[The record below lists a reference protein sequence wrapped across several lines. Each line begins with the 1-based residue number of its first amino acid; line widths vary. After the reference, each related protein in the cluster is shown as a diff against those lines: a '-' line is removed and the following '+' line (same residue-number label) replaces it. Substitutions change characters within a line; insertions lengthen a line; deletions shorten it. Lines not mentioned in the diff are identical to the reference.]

1 MSEPRDNTDD
11 LRFASL
17 TAHQL
22 QSPISSVRQILDML
36 QGGYTGPLTATQKE
50 QIDKAIQRCDQSI
63 EAIQRMLE
71 IAREDGGDVGAVD
84 LALLAQKAVER
95 YREEATRR
103 GIELTLRLDA
113 EPAFVQ
119 GQKAALTE
127 ALSAMLNNALKYT
140 PDNGQVRMTVWFG
153 EEQKTCCLSVADS
166 GVGIDAA
173 DREKVF
179 EPFYRSST
187 QKRTARPGT
196 GIGLSFVRAVV
207 VKAGGTAW
215 AGQSQLGGAEIFIEL
230 PRAVVLECVEAPA
243 SAVTPPMRVVIVGGV
258 AAGPKVA
265 SKIIRLAP
273 RSEVTVVERGR
284 ILSYAGCGLPYYVSG
299 VVHEERQLMATPV
312 GAVRDPV
319 FFQSVKNVSV
329 LNQTEAVRIDR
340 DRKRLLVRS
349 LSDNEETWL
358 DYDKLVLAT
367 GAKPVLPDIPNIDL
381 GNIFRLHGVR
391 DAEGIKAV
399 LSEPQSHDVVIV
411 GGGLIGVEATEAL
424 VRRGCR
430 VTIIE
435 KLPQIMPMLDWE
447 IAALVE
453 QHLESHGVKVLTE
466 TQAESFHSNGNG
478 KVASVQTT
486 STVLPAEMVIVAVGV
501 RPEVRL
507 AKQAG
512 LTLGATGA
520 IHVDER
526 MCTSDPDIY
535 AAGDCVESVDLI
547 TGKEIYVP
555 LGSTANKQGRVA
567 AVNICGGED
576 RFGGILG
583 STVCRVFDYCVGRTG
598 LSESAAR
605 QLGYDVVCVLAP
617 GPDRETFMP
626 EAKMLF
632 LKLVV
637 DRQTRRLLGAQA
649 TGPGEGDKRI
659 QIAAM
664 AITAGMTVDQLANV
678 DLCYAPSYSSAM
690 DNIITAANVARNKLD
705 GVMVGVSP
713 IEVHRRMQEGEPFTF
728 LDVRTPGEHEQLR
741 LPRAKL
747 IPLGSLRGR
756 LGELPIDEP
765 IITFGELSLRG
776 YEAALIL
783 KTAGFKD
790 VRVMDGGTAMWPYEK
805 LY

>member
-1 MSEPRDNTDD
+1 MSEHGHDTDD

-36 QGGYTGPLTATQKE
+36 QGGFNGPLTAAQKE
-50 QIDKAIQRCDQSI
+50 QVEKAIQRCDQGI

-71 IAREDGGDVGAVD
+71 IAREDETDLGAVD
-84 LALLAQKAVER
+84 LAKLAQQAVEQ
-95 YREEATRR
+95 YRREASRR
-103 GIELTLRLDA
+103 GISLALQLDA
-113 EPAFVQ
+113 EPAPAR
-119 GQKAALTE
+119 GRSAALSE
-127 ALSAMLNNALKYT
+127 AISAMLNNALKYT
-140 PDNGQVRMTVWFG
+140 PDNGQIRVTVWYG
-153 EEQKTCCLSVADS
+153 AEKKTCCLSVADS
-166 GVGIDAA
+166 GVGIDPEE
-173 DREKVF
+173 REKVF
-179 EPFYRSST
+179 EPFFRAST
-187 QKRTARPGT
+187 QRRSARPGT
-196 GIGLSFVRAVV
+196 GIGLAFVRAVV
-207 VKAGGTAW
+207 VKAGGAAW
-215 AGQSQLGGAEIFIEL
+215 ADQSRLGGAEIFIEL
-230 PRAVVLECVEAPA
+230 PCAALPEPVEAPE
-243 SAVTPPMRVVIVGGV
+243 TPPPMRVVIVGGV

-273 RSEVTVVERGR
+273 HAEVTVVERGR

-299 VVHEERQLMATPV
+299 VVREERQLMATPV

-329 LNQTEAVRIDR
+329 LNQTEAVEIDR
-340 DRKRLLVRS
+340 NSKRLRVCS
-349 LSDNEETWL
+349 LSDGKETWL

-367 GAKPVLPDIPNIDL
+367 GATPILPDIPNNDL

-399 LSEPQSHDVVIV
+399 LSEPKSHDVVIV

-430 VTIIE
+430 VTIVE

-447 IAALVE
+447 IAKLIE
-453 QHLESHGVKVLTE
+453 RHLESHGVKVLTK
-466 TQAESFHSNGNG
+466 TQAESFHPNGNG
-478 KVASVQTT
+478 KVASVRT
-486 STVLPAEMVIVAVGV
+486 SAATLSAEMVIVAVGV
-501 RPEVRL
+501 KPEVTL
-507 AKQAG
+507 ARQAG
-512 LTLGATGA
+512 LDIGETGA
-520 IHVDER
+520 IRVDDR
-526 MCTSDPDIY
+526 MRTSDPDIF
-535 AAGDCVESVDLI
+535 AAGDCVECVGML
-547 TGKEIYVP
+547 TGRATYVP

-567 AVNICGGED
+567 AVNICGGD
-576 RFGGILG
+576 DHFPGILG
-583 STVCRVFDYCVGRTG
+583 STICRVFDYCAGRTG
-598 LSESAAR
+598 LNESVAR
-605 QLGYDVVCVLAP
+605 ELGFDVVSVLAP
-617 GPDRETFMP
+617 APDREHFMP

-637 DRQTRRLLGAQA
+637 DRKTRRLLGAQV

-659 QIAAM
+659 QVAAM
-664 AITAGMTVDQLANV
+664 AITAGMTVDQLANA

-705 GVMVGVSP
+705 GIMAGVSP
-713 IEVHRRMQEGEPFTF
+713 IEVHRMMRENTPFTF

-741 LPRAKL
+741 LPHAKL

-756 LGELPIDEP
+756 LGELPADEP
-765 IITFGELSLRG
+765 IVTFGELSLRG

-790 VRVMDGGTAMWPYEK
+790 VRVMDGGTAMWPFEK
-805 LY
+805 LYG

>member
-1 MSEPRDNTDD
+1 MSEQRNGSDD

-36 QGGYTGPLTATQKE
+36 QGGYNGPLTPTQKE
-50 QIDKAIQRCDQSI
+50 QIDKAIRRCDQSI

-71 IAREDGGDVGAVD
+71 IAREEKDDVGAVD
-84 LALLAQKAVER
+84 LAILARKAVER
-95 YREEATRR
+95 YRQEAFRR
-103 GIELTLRLDA
+103 NIELSLRLA
-113 EPAFVQ
+113 IEPAPVR
-119 GQKAALTE
+119 GRSAALAE
-127 ALSAMLNNALKYT
+127 ALNAVLQNALKYT
-140 PDNGQVRMTVWFG
+140 PEHGRILLTVQPRV
-153 EEQKTCCLSVADS
+153 ESQAIRLSVADS
-166 GVGIDAA
+166 GVGIEPGE
-173 DREKVF
+173 RKKIF
-179 EPFYRSST
+179 EPFFRTATQRRS
-187 QKRTARPGT
+187 ARPGT
-196 GIGLSFVRAVV
+196 GIGLAFVRAVV
-207 VKAGGTAW
+207 EKAGGTTW
-215 AGQSQLGGAEIFIEL
+215 ADQSGLGGAEIFIEL
-230 PRAVVLECVEAPA
+230 PRAAMPEPAEAPDA
-243 SAVTPPMRVVIVGGV
+243 PPPMRVVIVGGV

-265 SKIIRLAP
+265 SKIIRLCP
-273 RSEVTVVERGR
+273 RAEVTVVERGR

-299 VVHEERQLMATPV
+299 VVKEERQLMATPV

-329 LNQTEAVRIDR
+329 LNQTEAVEIDR
-340 DRKRLLVRS
+340 ARKRLRVCS
-349 LSDNEETWL
+349 LSDGKETWL

-367 GAKPVLPDIPNIDL
+367 GARPIWPNIPNIDL

-399 LSEPQSHDVVIV
+399 LSEPHSHDVVIV

-424 VRRGCR
+424 VHRGCR
-430 VTIIE
+430 VTIVE
-435 KLPQIMPMLDWE
+435 KLPQILPMLDWE
-447 IAALVE
+447 IAKLAE

-466 TQAESFHSNGNG
+466 TQAESFQANGNG
-478 KVASVQTT
+478 KVAAVQTT
-486 STVLPAEMVIVAVGV
+486 HTLLPAEMVIVAVGV
-501 RPEVRL
+501 QPEVAL
-507 AKQAG
+507 AQQAG
-512 LTLGATGA
+512 LELGQTGA
-520 IHVDER
+520 IRVDDR
-526 MCTSDPDIY
+526 MCTSDPDVY
-535 AAGDCVESVDLI
+535 AAGDCVETTDMI
-547 TGKEIYVP
+547 TGKATYIP

-567 AVNICGGED
+567 AVNLCGGDD
-576 RFGGILG
+576 RFPGVLG

-598 LSESAAR
+598 LSESYAR
-605 QLGYDVVCVLAP
+605 QLGYDVVSVLAP
-617 GPDRETFMP
+617 APDREHFMP

-637 DRQTRRLLGAQA
+637 DRKTRRLLGAQA

-705 GVMVGVSP
+705 GLMIGVSP
-713 IEVHRRMQEGEPFTF
+713 VEVERMLRESQPFVF

-741 LPRAKL
+741 LPGAKL

-756 LGELPIDEP
+756 MGELPADET
-765 IITFGELSLRG
+765 IVTFGELSLRG

-783 KTAGFKD
+783 KTAGFRD
-790 VRVMDGGTAMWPYEK
+790 VRVMDGGTAMWPFEK

>member
-1 MSEPRDNTDD
+1 
-11 LRFASL
+11 
-17 TAHQL
+17 
-22 QSPISSVRQILDML
+22 ML
-36 QGGYTGPLTATQKE
+36 QGGFNGPLTATQKE
-50 QIDKAIQRCDQSI
+50 QVEKAIQRCDQSI

-84 LALLAQKAVER
+84 LALLAREGIER
-95 YREEATRR
+95 YREEASRR
-103 GIELTLRLDA
+103 GIELSLQLDA
-113 EPAFVQ
+113 DPAPAC
-119 GQKAALTE
+119 GQSAALIE
-127 ALSAMLNNALKYT
+127 AVNAMLNNALKYT
-140 PDNGQVRMTVWFG
+140 PDNGQVRVTVWFG
-153 EEQKTCCLSVADS
+153 AERKTCCLSVADS
-166 GVGIDAA
+166 GVGIDATE
-173 DREKVF
+173 REKVF
-179 EPFYRSST
+179 EPFFRAST
-187 QKRTARPGT
+187 QRRSARPGT
-196 GIGLSFVRAVV
+196 GIGLAFVRAVV
-207 VKAGGTAW
+207 LKAGGSAW
-215 AGQSQLGGAEIFIEL
+215 ADQSNLGGAELFIEL
-230 PRAVVLECVEAPA
+230 PRATTPEPVELPEAP
-243 SAVTPPMRVVIVGGV
+243 PPMRVVIVGGV

-329 LNQTEAVRIDR
+329 LNQTEAVEIDR
-340 DRKRLLVRS
+340 AQKRLRVRA
-349 LSDNEETWL
+349 LSDGEETWL
-358 DYDKLVLAT
+358 EYDKLVLAT
-367 GAKPVLPDIPNIDL
+367 GARPIWPNIPNIEL

-399 LSEPQSHDVVIV
+399 LSEPKSHDVVIV

-430 VTIIE
+430 VTIVE

-447 IAALVE
+447 IAKLVE
-453 QHLESHGVKVLTE
+453 QRLESHGVKVLTE
-466 TQAESFHSNGNG
+466 TQAESFHPNGNG
-478 KVASVQTT
+478 KVASVQT
-486 STVLPAEMVIVAVGV
+486 SAALLPAEMVIVAVGV
-501 RPEVRL
+501 EPEVTL

-512 LTLGATGA
+512 LDLGETGA
-520 IHVDER
+520 IHVDDR

-535 AAGDCVESVDLI
+535 AAGDCVECVGLI
-547 TGKEIYVP
+547 TNRATYVP

-567 AVNICGGED
+567 AVNLCGGND
-576 RFGGILG
+576 HFPGVLG
-583 STVCRVFDYCVGRTG
+583 STICRVFDYCVGRTG
-598 LSESAAR
+598 LNESYAR
-605 QLGYDVVCVLAP
+605 QLGYDAISVLAP
-617 GPDRETFMP
+617 APDREHFMP

-637 DRQTRRLLGAQA
+637 DRKTRRLLGAQV

-659 QIAAM
+659 QVAAM

-705 GVMVGVSP
+705 GLMVGVSP
-713 IEVHRRMQEGEPFTF
+713 LEVHRMMQEGNPFTF

-741 LPRAKL
+741 LPQAKL

-756 LGELPIDEP
+756 LGELPPDGT

-790 VRVMDGGTAMWPYEK
+790 VRVMDGGTAMWPFEK

>member
-1 MSEPRDNTDD
+1 MSERGNDMDD

-36 QGGYTGPLTATQKE
+36 QGGYNGPLTPTQKE
-50 QIDKAIQRCDQSI
+50 QVEKAIQRCDQSI
-63 EAIQRMLE
+63 EAVQRMLE
-71 IAREDGGDVGAVD
+71 IAREDERDIGAAD
-84 LALLAQKAVER
+84 LAILARKAAER
-95 YREEATRR
+95 YREEAHRR
-103 GIELTLRLDA
+103 GIELSLQLDA
-113 EPAFVQ
+113 DPAPAR
-119 GQKAALTE
+119 GQAAALTE
-127 ALSAMLNNALKYT
+127 ALNAMLNNALKYT
-140 PDNGQVRMTVWFG
+140 PDHGQVRLSVWFG
-153 EEQKTCCLSVADS
+153 AENKTCCLSVADS
-166 GVGIDAA
+166 GVGIAPA
-173 DREKVF
+173 EREKVF
-179 EPFYRSST
+179 EPFYRAST
-187 QKRTARPGT
+187 QRSSGRPGT
-196 GIGLSFVRAVV
+196 GIGLAFVRAVV
-207 VKAGGTAW
+207 VKAGGTVW
-215 AGQSQLGGAEIFIEL
+215 ADQSQLGGAEIFIEL
-230 PRAVVLECVEAPA
+230 PKAALPEPVEAPE
-243 SAVTPPMRVVIVGGV
+243 SAPPMRVVIVGGV

-299 VVHEERQLMATPV
+299 VVKEERQLMSTPV

-340 DRKRLLVRS
+340 PQKRLLVRA
-349 LSDNEETWL
+349 LSDGKETWL
-358 DYDKLVLAT
+358 EYDKLVLAT
-367 GAKPVLPDIPNIDL
+367 GATPILPDIPNIHL

-399 LSEPQSHDVVIV
+399 LSEPKSHDVVIV

-430 VTIIE
+430 VTIVE

-453 QHLESHGVKVLTE
+453 QHLETHGVKVLTE
-466 TQAESFHSNGNG
+466 TQAQSFHANGDG
-478 KVASVQTT
+478 KVAAVQT
-486 STVLPAEMVIVAVGV
+486 SSALLPAEMVIVAVGV
-501 RPEVRL
+501 QPEVTL

-512 LTLGATGA
+512 LQIGVTGA
-520 IHVDER
+520 IRVDDR
-526 MCTSDPDIY
+526 MCTSDTDIY
-535 AAGDCVESVDLI
+535 AAGDCVEVIDLI
-547 TGKEIYVP
+547 TGKPTYVP

-567 AVNICGGED
+567 AMNLCGGDD
-576 RFGGILG
+576 RFPGVLG

-598 LSESAAR
+598 LSESHAR
-605 QLGYDVVCVLAP
+605 QLGYDVVSVLAP

-637 DRQTRRLLGAQA
+637 DRRTRRLLGAQVA
-649 TGPGEGDKRI
+649 GPGEGDKRI
-659 QIAAM
+659 QVAAM

-678 DLCYAPSYSSAM
+678 DLCYAPSYSPAM

-705 GVMVGVSP
+705 GVMVGISP
-713 IEVHRRMQEGEPFTF
+713 VEVNRMMREGVPFTF
-728 LDVRTPGEHEQLR
+728 LDIRTPREHEQLR

-756 LGELPIDEP
+756 LGELPTDEM
-765 IITFGELSLRG
+765 IVTFGELSLRG

-783 KTAGFKD
+783 RTAGFKD
-790 VRVMDGGTAMWPYEK
+790 VRVMDGGTAMWPFEK